1 MRESVPS
8 RHIRTVLGLV
18 MALCLVGGIA
28 ACEFPTEKQLA
39 KPLGSSDGSG
49 SSGGT
54 TPGSAFSEAD
64 SAIAVL
70 QSLPVKGRAPKTGYN
85 RDQFGQR
92 WSDNVSVEGGH
103 NGGDTRNDI
112 LRRDLTNVEL
122 KPGSRDCVVVSGLL
136 HDPYTGK
143 DIPFTRGQ
151 GTSEAVQI
159 DHVVAMSNA
168 WQTGAQQLT
177 AEERTN
183 FANDPLNLLA
193 VDGPANQKKGD
204 GDAATWLPPQ
214 KSYRC
219 AYVARQIEVKARYRL
234 WVTQPEKDAMLSILD
249 TCDTDTS

>member
-1 MRESVPS
+1 M
-8 RHIRTVLGLV
+8 
-18 MALCLVGGIA
+18 
-28 ACEFPTEKQLA
+28 
-39 KPLGSSDGSG
+39 
-49 SSGGT
+49 
-54 TPGSAFSEAD
+54 
-64 SAIAVL
+64 
-70 QSLPVKGRAPKTGYN
+70 
-85 RDQFGQR
+85 
-92 WSDNVSVEGGH
+92 
-103 NGGDTRNDI
+103 
-112 LRRDLTNVEL
+112 
-122 KPGSRDCVVVSGLL
+122 VSGLL

-214 KSYRC
+214 KNYRC

>member
-54 TPGSAFSEAD
+54 TPDSAFSEAD

-70 QSLPVKGRAPKTGYN
+70 QS
-85 RDQFGQR
+85 
-92 WSDNVSVEGGH
+92 DNVSVESGH
-103 NGGDTRNDI
+103 NGCDTRNDI

>member
-54 TPGSAFSEAD
+54 TPDSAFSEAD

-92 WSDNVSVEGGH
+92 WSDNVSVESGH
-103 NGGDTRNDI
+103 NGCDTRNDI

-136 HDPYTGK
+136 HDPRKQCRLITWWLCPMHGK
-143 DIPFTRGQ
+143 PAR
-151 GTSEAVQI
+151 
-159 DHVVAMSNA
+159 SNS
-168 WQTGAQQLT
+168 
-177 AEERTN
+177 R
-183 FANDPLNLLA
+183 
-193 VDGPANQKKGD
+193 QKN
-204 GDAATWLPPQ
+204 APTLP
-214 KSYRC
+214 
-219 AYVARQIEVKARYRL
+219 
-234 WVTQPEKDAMLSILD
+234 T
-249 TCDTDTS
+249 TH

>member
-49 SSGGT
+49 SSGGN

-92 WSDNVSVEGGH
+92 WSDNVSVESGH
-103 NGGDTRNDI
+103 NGCDTRNDI

-159 DHVVAMSNA
+159 DHVV
-168 WQTGAQQLT
+168 
-177 AEERTN
+177 
-183 FANDPLNLLA
+183 
-193 VDGPANQKKGD
+193 ANQKKGD